1 MRKGVIF
8 LKSKFAYILRSW
20 LIFIVC
26 ILLLLCAVFFKIKPL
41 VALAAVNRGKM
52 ILVST
57 ADKAVLEIIEKQNLA
72 YDDIARISRDNEG
85 NIKGIEID
93 TFAAN
98 LIKSSISKTIGEL
111 AADSQYY
118 STDIH
123 IGTLIGSEFT
133 SGIGP
138 KINFKFQLAPMCV
151 VNFESH
157 FESAGINQTLHRIIL
172 HIDMSGSVLLRGFTE
187 SFTVSTTA
195 LVAQTVIVGTV
206 PESFTNVEED
216 DGEDIADEIFNF
228 GQ

>member
-1 MRKGVIF
+1 MIF
-8 LKSKFAYILRSW
+8 LKSKFAYIMRSW
-20 LIFIVC
+20 LIA
-26 ILLLLCAVFFKIKPL
+26 ILCLAILLCAAFFKVKPIIS
-41 VALAAVNRGKM
+41 LAAINKGKM

-57 ADKAVLEIIEKQNLA
+57 ADKAVLQIMETQELS
-72 YDDIARISRDNEG
+72 YDDIARISRDADG

-111 AADSQYY
+111 AAASEYY
-118 STDIH
+118 SSSIH
-123 IGTLIGSEFT
+123 IGTLMGSEFT

-138 KINFKFQLAPMCV
+138 KINFKFQLAPVCV

-172 HIDMSGSVLLRGFTE
+172 HIDMSASVLLRGFTE
-187 SFTVSTTA
+187 SFSVSTTA
-195 LVAQTVIVGTV
+195 IVAQTVIVGSV

>member
-1 MRKGVIF
+1 MKY
-8 LKSKFAYILRSW
+8 KFIYIIKSW
-20 LIFIVC
+20 LIFLIC
-26 ILLLLCAVFFKIKPL
+26 LLIISVAVFFRVKPL
-41 VALAAVNRGKM
+41 VASAAVNKGKM

-57 ADKAVLEIIEKQNLA
+57 ADKAILETMEKQYIS
-72 YDDIARISRDNEG
+72 YDDIARISRDTEG

-93 TFAAN
+93 TFVAN
-98 LIKSSISKTIGEL
+98 RIKSSISKTIGEL
-111 AADSQYY
+111 AQSSEYF
-118 STDIH
+118 STAIH
-123 IGTLIGSEFT
+123 LGTLIGSEYT

-138 KINFKFQLAPMCV
+138 KINFKFQLSSVCV

-172 HIDMSGSVLLRGFTE
+172 HIDMSASVLLRGFTE
-187 SFTVSTTA
+187 SFSVSTTA
-195 LVAQTVIVGTV
+195 IVAQTVIVGNV